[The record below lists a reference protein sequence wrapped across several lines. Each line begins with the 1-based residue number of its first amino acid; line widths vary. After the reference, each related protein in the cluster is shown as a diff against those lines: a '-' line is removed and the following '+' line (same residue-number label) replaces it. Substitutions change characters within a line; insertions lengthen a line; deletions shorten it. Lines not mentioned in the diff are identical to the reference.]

1 MTAANDRG
9 DGESPVSADREPSIV
24 MGRGE
29 LFAMRIVRPSAAI
42 LAGNGQ
48 PNVRSFVIFADQPT
62 RESHHDSAVSE
73 VVTVAPINLVEYPLS
88 HSSLGRRSTIAAF
101 PIGKD
106 AGDDEAVGDDAA
118 DDNDGDDDVGGED
131 NGDEDDGGDDSGT
144 NRSGRLLERVS
155 GFSWASANPSLRMP
169 WRAN

>member
-9 DGESPVSADREPSIV
+9 DGESPVSADRTPSIV
-24 MGRGE
+24 MGCGE
-29 LFAMRIVRPSAAI
+29 LFAMRIVRPSAVI

-48 PNVRSFVIFADQPT
+48 PKVRSFVIFSDQPT

-88 HSSLGRRSTIAAF
+88 HNSLGRRSNIAAF
-101 PIGKD
+101 PFGKD
-106 AGDDEAVGDDAA
+106 AGDDEAVGDDAG
-118 DDNDGDDDVGGED
+118 DDNDGGVNDGGVNDGGDD
-131 NGDEDDGGDDSGT
+131 NGGDDNGGDDSGT

-155 GFSWASANPSLRMP
+155 GFS
-169 WRAN
+169 